1 MIEVRD
7 LECGYEIE
15 NDLVKFQVVPEGYV
29 SGIERGTFTDKRTG
43 AVELGSG
50 CDICDFLLEPVSD
63 PPDSTEELVYKP
75 DLPSHGRIP
84 KRYVEG
90 GQVCTQSKK
99 IDCELVRGDN
109 WVAIHQWTQWWIAT
123 YGRQPGSRWDQ
134 WIVLADGARWVYSMD
149 KVTTVNDN
157 DHLILRIDL
166 PGHLHHYRG
175 ERSARVYLSY
185 DGLWPIDE
193 FYEPFPPDAKHWY
206 QRAQD
211 RLPERMIR
219 AYQTQVDG
227 KPSAWLA
234 GMTLAP
240 EMVWE
245 GWCHSRGYRLP
256 DGSQGSFVCFIQE
269 IGGVPIKAGQS
280 FSAAYVI
287 GWFDTIAQMEATYDR
302 HRGAR
307 ELVVTDDGWALR

>member
-63 PPDSTEELVYKP
+63 PPDSTEELIYKP

-84 KRYVEG
+84 KRFVEG

-99 IDCELVRGDN
+99 IDCELVRGDG
-109 WVAIHQWTQWWIAT
+109 WVAVHQWTHWWIAT
-123 YGRQPGSRWDQ
+123 YGRKPGSRWDQ
-134 WIVLADGARWVYSMD
+134 WIVLEDGARWVYSMD

-166 PGHLHHYRG
+166 PGHIRHDQGDTFEHIH
-175 ERSARVYLSY
+175 LSY
-185 DGLWPIDE
+185 DGLIPAGE
-193 FYEPFPPDAKHWY
+193 FLVPFPPDAKHWY
-206 QRAQD
+206 QRAPD
-211 RLPERMIR
+211 RVPERMIR
-219 AYQTQVDG
+219 AYQTKVNG
-227 KPSAWLA
+227 APSAWLA

-245 GWCHSRGYRLP
+245 AWCNGRSIGDP
-256 DGSQGSFVCFIQE
+256 TKGGAVCFIEE
-269 IGGVPIKAGQS
+269 IGGMPIKAGHS
-280 FSAAYVI
+280 FSAVHLI
-287 GWFDTIAQMEATYDR
+287 GWFDTVMEMEATFDR
-302 HRGAR
+302 YRGVR
-307 ELVVTDDGWALR
+307 ELVVSGEGWTLR